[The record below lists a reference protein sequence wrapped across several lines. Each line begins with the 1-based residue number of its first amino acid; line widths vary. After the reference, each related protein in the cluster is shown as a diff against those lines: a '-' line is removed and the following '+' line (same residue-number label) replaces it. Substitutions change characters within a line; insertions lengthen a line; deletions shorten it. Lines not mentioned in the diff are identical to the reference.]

1 VPEGKATG
9 AAPLWLRGLKAFGA
23 FWWDFLVSDT
33 PELLIGV
40 LAVIGIVALISKGAS
55 LNAVAVFA
63 FPVLVVA
70 VLAGSLAWA
79 RRAKR

>member
-1 VPEGKATG
+1 VPEAKPTE
-9 AAPLWLRGLKAFGA
+9 AAPLGLRCLKAFGA

-40 LAVIGIVALISKGAS
+40 LAIIGVVALITKAAS
-55 LNAVAVFA
+55 LNALAVFA

-70 VLAGSLAWA
+70 VLASSLAWA

>member
-1 VPEGKATG
+1 VPEGKTTEAP
-9 AAPLWLRGLKAFGA
+9 PLWLRGLKAFGA

-40 LAVIGIVALISKGAS
+40 LAVIGVVVLITKGAA

>member
-1 VPEGKATG
+1 MPEGKTNN
-9 AAPLWLRGLKAFGA
+9 AAPLWLRALKAFGA

-33 PELLIGV
+33 PELLVGV
-40 LAVIGIVALISKGAS
+40 MAVIGIVVLITKGAS

-70 VLAGSLAWA
+70 VLGGSLAWA
-79 RRAKR
+79 RRAKH